1 MSTLPS
7 NTFWEDKVQR
17 NAPEQVE
24 VFLLDTSG
32 TVTTLSAFV
41 DVGTIFGTAANLGR
55 SSAAALQAEVNA
67 ALSDGQPVALSP
79 TSTAEVDV
87 STVFA
92 TTPMGVDSIGLV
104 LPMAGQVRRVVCLT
118 ASLSGSASITIQPA
132 ALSATLAT
140 PGLAVTPLGNI
151 ISRFVLTGLDAGTGV
166 VTITVR
172 YQSK

>member
-7 NTFWEDKVQR
+7 NQFWSDKIQK

-32 TVTTLSAFV
+32 TVTVLNPIV
-41 DVGTIFGTAANLGR
+41 DIGTIFGVAANFGR
-55 SSAAALQAEVNA
+55 SSAAVLQAEVNA
-67 ALSDGQPVALSP
+67 ALSDGQATPLSA
-79 TSTAEVDV
+79 TATTEVDCA
-87 STVFA
+87 TVFA

-104 LPMAGQVRRVVCLT
+104 LPMAGQVRRVISLT
-118 ASLSGSASITIQPA
+118 ASLSGSASVTIVPA

-140 PGLAVTPLGNI
+140 AGLAVTPLGNI
-151 ISRFVLTGLDAGTGV
+151 VSRFVLTGLDAGTGV
-166 VTITVR
+166 VMITVR